1 MRQYLR
7 RAKSMYGIIALA
19 LVLIVGVFMY
29 NRLIRSRNILNEAWS
44 GIDVQLKRR
53 HDLIPNIIETVKGY
67 VKHERKVLEE
77 ITNLRSRL
85 ASPATVQERGQLENS
100 FSQALKSIFA
110 LAEAYPDLKANQNF
124 IELQHTLADA
134 EEQLQLARRYYN
146 GAARDYNTMVE
157 SFPSNMIARIFGF
170 SKAEFFEIEL
180 ATEREVPKV
189 SFD

>member
-1 MRQYLR
+1 
-7 RAKSMYGIIALA
+7 MYGIIAVV
-19 LVLIVGVFMY
+19 LVLIFAIFMY

-67 VKHERKVLEE
+67 VKHERKVLED

-85 ASPATVQERGQLENS
+85 AGPATVQEKGQVENS

-134 EEQLQLARRYYN
+134 EEQIQLARRYYN
-146 GAARDYNTMVE
+146 GAARDYNIMVE
-157 SFPSNMIARIFGF
+157 SFPDNIMARMFGF

-180 ATEREVPKV
+180 ATEREVPGVK
-189 SFD
+189 FD

>member
-1 MRQYLR
+1 
-7 RAKSMYGIIALA
+7 MYAILVIV
-19 LVLIVGVFMY
+19 LVLIIGIFMY
-29 NRLIRSRNILNEAWS
+29 NRLIRSRNLLNEAWS

-77 ITNLRSRL
+77 ITSLRSRL
-85 ASPATVQERGQLENS
+85 AGPATVQEKGQLENS

-134 EEQLQLARRYYN
+134 EEQIQLARRYYN

-157 SFPSNMIARIFGF
+157 SFPGNMMARIFGF
-170 SKAEFFEIEL
+170 TKAEFFEIEL
-180 ATEREVPKV
+180 ATEREVPGVK
-189 SFD
+189 FD